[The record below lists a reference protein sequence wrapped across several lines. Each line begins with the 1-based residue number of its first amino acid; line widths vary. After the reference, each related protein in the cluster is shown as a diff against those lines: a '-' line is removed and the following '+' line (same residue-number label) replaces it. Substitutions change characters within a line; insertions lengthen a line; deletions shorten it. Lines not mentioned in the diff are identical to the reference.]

1 MRALSP
7 EDASLLRQSLPE
19 VQSTEIQGDEEEPAL
34 DDLARRG
41 LVRRSE
47 TEHSTEWVTTA
58 RGRLLLA
65 ASEGA

>member
-19 VQSTEIQGDEEEPAL
+19 APLVEVPLAQEPAL

-41 LVRRSE
+41 LMKRSE
-47 TEHSTEWVTTA
+47 TVDKVEWVTTT

-65 ASEGA
+65 ASEVP